1 MGGWTCTYA
10 HRFGWSTGKRSL
22 ITCSTPTSTYVHP
35 VRSGPS
41 PRQHGQLL
49 ELHCCPHRGHSFI
62 FICRAP
68 FADNLP
74 CQPCYCTDLALSA
87 LAICALFILVS
98 HGAFACQLI
107 SDDARRQH
115 AANSRHIPWPS
126 RVPGNVWRTSLSN
139 IHVRRVRFTTSKFA
153 THFNP
158 STQV

>member
-41 PRQHGQLL
+41 PRSRWTAACIAAPT
-49 ELHCCPHRGHSFI
+49 EAIHSF

-98 HGAFACQLI
+98 HGAFACQL
-107 SDDARRQH
+107 SD
-115 AANSRHIPWPS
+115 AAAAPTCREFKTHPMTLPS
-126 RVPGNVWRTSLSN
+126 PKQRVAYIALKYSKQVIR
-139 IHVRRVRFTTSKFA
+139 ITTSSQILSS
-153 THFNP
+153 H
-158 STQV
+158 S

>member
-87 LAICALFILVS
+87 LAICALFIIVS
-98 HGAFACQLI
+98 HGAFACQL
-107 SDDARRQH
+107 SD
-115 AANSRHIPWPS
+115 AAAAPTCREFKTHPMTLPS
-126 RVPGNVWRTSLSN
+126 PKQRVAYIALKYSKQV
-139 IHVRRVRFTTSKFA
+139 IKITTSSQILSS
-153 THFNP
+153 H
-158 STQV
+158 S